1 MKESCYC
8 GRTGDVED
16 REPILD
22 GGGRSFLRCPDC
34 GHVDYL
40 EWLLGERFSPLG
52 RGETPVRN
60 FNRRGT
66 TRCLVSLT

>member
-40 EWLLGERFSPLG
+40 EWLLEENGFLLWGEAKRRCETSTDEG
-52 RGETPVRN
+52 RPAA
-60 FNRRGT
+60 
-66 TRCLVSLT
+66 